1 MRIKLFL
8 FFYLAVI
15 TSLFFYSFTQV
26 DLSLTL
32 SQSSIW
38 QVIQKQFQ
46 HIGFFER
53 ATSTYL
59 YTIIVS
65 LLFVFYFIFLYLAR
79 KKKIDSKTVWVAI
92 LFAGILLAF
101 SYNAFSFDL
110 FNYIFDAK
118 IVTYYH
124 ESPFIHKAL
133 DYGGDPMLNFMR
145 WTHRTYPYGPTWL
158 GLTVPLS
165 FLGMNYFLPTF
176 FLFKFLISAS
186 FIGSCYMV
194 YKISGKLFPEDRLF
208 HLSFWALNPL
218 VLIEGLVS
226 SHNDMPMIF
235 LTLSSIYL
243 FILRKRALSL
253 VSYVLS
259 VGVKYSTALLL
270 PVALWLSYLEN
281 KKKPIDWNNV
291 FIALTSLSVL
301 AMLLAS
307 IRTNFQPW
315 YLLPPL
321 SFATFISK
329 RPYVLVPSLVLSIA
343 GVLVYA
349 AYVYLTDYNKD
360 YPTTVS
366 NIEAAGFALAA
377 LLTVVIA
384 MFGKTLRTKLLR

>member
-92 LFAGILLAF
+92 LFAGIL
-101 SYNAFSFDL
+101 
-110 FNYIFDAK
+110 
-118 IVTYYH
+118 

-259 VGVKYSTALLL
+259 VGVKYSTAFLL
-270 PVALWLSYLEN
+270 PVALWLSYLEK

>member
-1 MRIKLFL
+1 
-8 FFYLAVI
+8 
-15 TSLFFYSFTQV
+15 
-26 DLSLTL
+26 
-32 SQSSIW
+32 
-38 QVIQKQFQ
+38 
-46 HIGFFER
+46 
-53 ATSTYL
+53 
-59 YTIIVS
+59 
-65 LLFVFYFIFLYLAR
+65 
-79 KKKIDSKTVWVAI
+79 
-92 LFAGILLAF
+92 
-101 SYNAFSFDL
+101 
-110 FNYIFDAK
+110 
-118 IVTYYH
+118 
-124 ESPFIHKAL
+124 
-133 DYGGDPMLNFMR
+133 
-145 WTHRTYPYGPTWL
+145 
-158 GLTVPLS
+158 
-165 FLGMNYFLPTF
+165 
-176 FLFKFLISAS
+176 
-186 FIGSCYMV
+186 MV

-259 VGVKYSTALLL
+259 VGVKYSTAFLL
-270 PVALWLSYLEN
+270 PVALWLSYLEK